1 MKKTIITK
9 ILSREVLDSRGNP
22 TIEVDVFTTASY
34 GREMVPSGTS
44 TGRHEAK
51 ELRDGGKRFCG
62 KGVLNAVCN
71 INKIIAPKIKGM
83 DACEQEAI
91 DAKLISLDGTPD
103 KSYLGANAIMGVS
116 LAVARASAVAQQKH
130 MHLRV
135 QEIAKSKKCIIPAP
149 FMNIINGGKHAG
161 TNIDFQEFM
170 IVPKAK
176 TFSEALRIGSETY
189 HALREIIKKKDGIS
203 ATNVGDEGGFT
214 PHCHGTTC
222 TVAEQ
227 VQEPL
232 ELLSKAAEQAGYSKQ
247 IVFAVDAAANELYN
261 SKKGTYTVQGK
272 KISAET
278 LAEVYVT
285 LAERYPI
292 VSLEDPFAEDDWKAF
307 AELTFELRRKTQ
319 IVGDDLL
326 CTNSE
331 RIFRAIKQKACNCLL
346 LKINQIGTVTEAIQ
360 AAHLASS
367 ANWKTMVSHRSGE
380 TEDHFIADFA
390 VGLGNQQIKAGA
402 PCRGERTAKYNQLL
416 RIEQEL
422 GKKTLY
428 CGTRCGL

>member
-1 MKKTIITK
+1 MKKTIVKK
-9 ILSREVLDSRGNP
+9 IIAREVLDSRGNP
-22 TIEVDVFTTASY
+22 TIEVDVFTSAGY
-34 GREMVPSGTS
+34 GREMVPSGAS

-62 KGVLNAVCN
+62 KGVLNAVRN
-71 INKIIAPKIKGM
+71 INKIIAPKITGM
-83 DACEQEAI
+83 DVCEQEAI
-91 DAKLISLDGTPD
+91 DAKLIFLDGTPD
-103 KSYLGANAIMGVS
+103 KSYLGANAITGVS
-116 LAVARASAVAQQKH
+116 LAVSRAAAVAQQKH
-130 MHLRV
+130 MHAWV
-135 QEIAKSKKCIIPAP
+135 QEIAHSKKCIIPAP
-149 FMNIINGGKHAG
+149 FMNVINGGKHAG

-170 IVPKAK
+170 IVPCAK
-176 TFSEALRIGSETY
+176 TFSKALQIASETY
-189 HALREIIKKKDGIS
+189 HALREIIKKKDGVA

-214 PHCHGTTC
+214 PHCHGTEC

-232 ELLSKAAEQAGYSKQ
+232 ELLSQAAEKAGHEKN

-261 SKKGTYTVQGK
+261 SKTGRYNVQGK
-272 KISAET
+272 KMSAET
-278 LAEVYVT
+278 LAEIY
-285 LAERYPI
+285 LNMADRYPL

-307 AELTFELRRKTQ
+307 AELTYDLRGKTQ

-326 CTNSE
+326 CTNPE
-331 RIFRAIKQKACNCLL
+331 RIFRAIKQNACNCLL
-346 LKINQIGTVTEAIQ
+346 LKINQIGTITEAIH

-380 TEDHFIADFA
+380 TEDHFISDFA

-416 RIEQEL
+416 RIEQEV
-422 GKKTLY
+422 GKKARY